1 MEKLLTCEQVSEI
14 FSLSKYTIY
23 NLVSESRI
31 PCFRINKRLV
41 RFRES
46 ELERWLKN
54 FKQHGRLSRKPDVS
68 I

>member
-23 NLVSESRI
+23 NLVSEGRI
-31 PCFRINKRLV
+31 PCFRVNKRLV

-46 ELERWLKN
+46 DLEMWLKN
-54 FKQHGRLSRKPDVS
+54 FKQQERLSRRPDVS